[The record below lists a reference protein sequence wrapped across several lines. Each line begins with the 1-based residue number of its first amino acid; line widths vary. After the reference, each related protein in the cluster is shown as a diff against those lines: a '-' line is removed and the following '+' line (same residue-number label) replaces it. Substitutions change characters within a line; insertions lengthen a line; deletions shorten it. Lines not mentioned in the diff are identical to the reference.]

1 MDKNLRKTQ
10 NLNRRRNETENNRGD
25 YYDGDKNPSVS
36 LGTNAIDGEERS
48 VRFALVS
55 NSCRK
60 SKKLL
65 WVLFFFFWINF
76 FWVWEELKL
85 EREGEILGFCFSGR
99 NSIRALSIVLSRRE
113 RGERE
118 EEREI

>member
-65 WVLFFFFWINF
+65 WVLFFFF
-76 FWVWEELKL
+76 
-85 EREGEILGFCFSGR
+85 G
-99 NSIRALSIVLSRRE
+99 
-113 RGERE
+113 
-118 EEREI
+118 